1 LVRKTSLDFGARLLE
16 ELINEHQEDH
26 PSAVTRAD
34 GSVFT
39 YAGMRE
45 KTIVTVLGDIILK
58 RPYYTD
64 AEGNGYFPLDNQL
77 GLDRDSL
84 SAGVKR
90 MVGHAASSLSFEES
104 SRMIYNLASLHVG
117 PKQIERA
124 AEALG
129 KEIARH
135 EKAEVVET
143 APCSTTMYL
152 GIDGTGCPVRKE
164 GTEGRKGKQA
174 DGSAKTREVKLA
186 VIFSADST
194 DEDGTHVR
202 DRGSVSYNAA
212 IESAATKDP
221 DGGLSEF
228 AARVEREAVR
238 RGFSQAERKV
248 VIGDG
253 APWIWNMAA
262 EQFPDAIQVID
273 LYHAKGTVTNA
284 VKAVFCN
291 DSEFGA
297 VWLEECR
304 DMLED
309 GRSLDII
316 ARLQPFMD
324 KCEAAGT
331 CIDYLRKNASRLD
344 YPRFRSLG
352 LTTSSGIVES
362 SCKHAV
368 GARVKQSGMHW
379 TVDGANA
386 IIALRCSTLNNR
398 FDSFMD
404 RRKGA

>member
-1 LVRKTSLDFGARLLE
+1 MVRKTSLDFGARLLE

-64 AEGNGYFPLDNQL
+64 SEGNGYFPLDNQL

-90 MVGHAASSLSFEES
+90 MVGHVASSLSFEES
-104 SRMIYNLASLHVG
+104 SRMIHNLASLHVG

-124 AEALG
+124 AE
-129 KEIARH
+129 
-135 EKAEVVET
+135 VVET

-152 GIDGTGCPVRKE
+152 GINGTGCPVRKE
-164 GTEGRKGKQA
+164 ETEGRKGKQA

-212 IESAATKDP
+212 IESAATKDL
-221 DGGLSEF
+221 DGDLSGF

-238 RGFSQAERKV
+238 RGFNQAGRKV

-253 APWIWNMAA
+253 APWIWKMAA

-273 LYHAKGTVTNA
+273 LYHAKGARSPMLRRPSLAMILNSGLSGWRSAVTSLRMGSRLISLPDSSRLWTNA
-284 VKAVFCN
+284 
-291 DSEFGA
+291 
-297 VWLEECR
+297 R
-304 DMLED
+304 QP
-309 GRSLDII
+309 
-316 ARLQPFMD
+316 AR
-324 KCEAAGT
+324 
-331 CIDYLRKNASRLD
+331 AS
-344 YPRFRSLG
+344 
-352 LTTSSGIVES
+352 TT
-362 SCKHAV
+362 
-368 GARVKQSGMHW
+368 
-379 TVDGANA
+379 
-386 IIALRCSTLNNR
+386 
-398 FDSFMD
+398 
-404 RRKGA
+404 